1 MVRRVLVLAAMASP
15 CLGGKFKH
23 MNTDVKCE
31 CTHPPG
37 VPYKSP
43 PPSHTN
49 SLPPECFRDSA
60 CVVLKRVC
68 AARA

>member
-31 CTHPPG
+31 CPTLP
-37 VPYKSP
+37 
-43 PPSHTN
+43 
-49 SLPPECFRDSA
+49 SLPPIQSPLSHPECSGG
-60 CVVLKRVC
+60 
-68 AARA
+68 